1 MANINNN
8 FKALSLSTESEVLVS
23 SKFRACSNV
32 KKIKTAV
39 FLIFSLLLFS
49 TGLTRVSQAY
59 EYTDWS
65 SMHSYQASW
74 ARCSEYASI
83 SSQIASWYPDKVAS
97 FCSASRYLSSTLY
110 YDKVSSYLSSSAS
123 PGDANR
129 IGYCKNIS
137 YYCTSASCSGPFSS
151 QSSVY
156 TRYFQNGGYCD
167 ASWIRSAMAASASP
181 GDWYNVENEMIMR
194 DNFRYSFG
202 NLDAQTVSSVASLCT
217 SSYVY
222 NGISGSWI
230 DASGNSHY
238 MNGNY
243 YDSLCNG
250 CPKDYL
256 KGEDGR
262 CHRTP
267 QDCQIAAID
276 GNTTFCNQNGC
287 GGQYFSATYDGFGG
301 CASAGASLSS
311 YSQNP
316 SNAYCDVNTNYGGGY
331 SYYPPFNGK
340 GAAYSTYTDENGS
353 TVEGIICADSG
364 CPKGYAKTEDGR
376 CKTLENTEGCNYVW
390 AKGDRVYCG
399 SCESGYG
406 KTPFGECKPCNPG
419 CKNGCSQ
426 NDYTSCNGGCK
437 AGYTG
442 NGCETCT
449 GGKFY
454 QDGECVSSCAEGYYQ
469 TGTKCVKN
477 PDGCASYNYST
488 GSCSDCSGGSYLDGA
503 DCKANPKGCDSYNGT
518 SCDVCSD
525 GYYSDSGICKANP
538 TGCTDYSGTYCY
550 SCSSGYL
557 EKDGACIPASNGCG
571 AGYKDMGGFCNR
583 VQWTPAEAAAVLTD
597 DNNNSVTIT
606 FKK

>member
-23 SKFRACSNV
+23 SKFHACSIGGNF
-32 KKIKTAV
+32 KK
-39 FLIFSLLLFS
+39 FGLLIFSLLLFS
-49 TGLTRVSQAY
+49 TGLTRTSLAY
-59 EYTDWS
+59 QYSDWS
-65 SMHSYQASW
+65 SYASW
-74 ARCSEYASI
+74 SSYGTCSEYASI
-83 SSQIASWYPDKVAS
+83 SSKIASWSPDTIRQLCQDAYSVTSSAVGAS
-97 FCSASRYLSSTLY
+97 IHNNLTSYVPSSTS
-110 YDKVSSYLSSSAS
+110 YDNFFRVA
-123 PGDANR
+123 
-129 IGYCKNIS
+129 YCKNVTSYTWAAS
-137 YYCTSASCSGPFSS
+137 YYDEGGYCGASWIKTAMATSASSS
-151 QSSVY
+151 
-156 TRYFQNGGYCD
+156 
-167 ASWIRSAMAASASP
+167 
-181 GDWYNVENEMIMR
+181 DWYSAAEYASKLNSWNNNYYR
-194 DNFRYSFG
+194 QQLGS
-202 NLDAQTVSSVASLCT
+202 QTASVLAYLCSSG
-217 SSYVY
+217 SYV
-222 NGISGSWI
+222 GISGSYV
-230 DASGNSHY
+230 DESGNTKYSGAWNH
-238 MNGNY
+238 G
-243 YDSLCNG
+243 LCNG
-250 CPKDYL
+250 CPKSYL

-262 CHRTP
+262 CHP
-267 QDCQIAAID
+267 APPDCRIAAID
-276 GNTTFCNQNGC
+276 GNTTFCSSYGC
-287 GGQYFSATYDGFGG
+287 VSGSNTSDGFGG

-316 SNAYCDVNTNYGGGY
+316 SNTHCDVNIDYNY
-331 SYYPPFNGK
+331 SYSAPFYGK
-340 GAAYSTYTDENGS
+340 GAAYSTYIDENGS
-353 TVEGIICADSG
+353 TVEGIICGDSG

-376 CKTLENTEGCNYVW
+376 CKTLKNTEGCDYVW
-390 AKGDRVYCG
+390 AKGYRVYCG
-399 SCESGYG
+399 HCESGYG

-426 NDYTSCNGGCK
+426 NDYTSCSGGCK

-449 GGKFY
+449 NGKFY

-469 TGTKCVKN
+469 AGTKCVKN

-488 GSCSDCSGGSYLDGA
+488 GSCSDCSGGSYLDGV

-525 GYYSDSGICKANP
+525 GYYSASGICKANP